1 MQPVPRSDN
10 ASPDSA
16 AALLA
21 EELQVE
27 TWIPAPVVPS
37 TSSPSAS
44 LAEDPAPLA
53 PPVDDEGRSVILRF
67 HLLSL

>member
-1 MQPVPRSDN
+1 VPCSDN

-16 AALLA
+16 RTAPALLA

-44 LAEDPAPLA
+44 LAEGLAPLV
-53 PPVDDEGRSVILRF
+53 PPVDDEGCSVILRF